1 MASDHDSS
9 GSTPQCQTMALK
21 HNSLSHATQV
31 VSKYFAVTT
40 AGASEQRQQQN
51 TTQSTSITLAAD
63 LTQLDIQT
71 TPEPTTQAPIVTAT
85 ENINQAKNA
94 HVDEDKFINIFGTLV
109 HEVEESSSP
118 HVDLSNMHTLYQ
130 RHPLEYHWTKD
141 HPLEQVLGNPS
152 QLVRTRRHLDT
163 DGKMC
168 MFALTEEGIDFKES
182 FPPVARLEA
191 VRIFIAYAAHKS
203 FPVYQVD
210 IKTTFLNGHL
220 KEEVYVNQ
228 PDGFVDQHHPDIV
241 YRLKKALYGLKQVP
255 RAWYDELSKFLISKG
270 FSKGS
275 IDPIL
280 LLNKHGKDILLV
292 QIYVD
297 DIIFGST
304 NTKLSKSLK
313 N

>member
-1 MASDHDSS
+1 MALDHDSS

-40 AGASEQRQQQN
+40 AGASDKRQQQN

-85 ENINQAKNA
+85 KNINQAKNA

-141 HPLEQVLGNPS
+141 HLLEQVLGNPS

-163 DGKMC
+163 DGEMC
-168 MFALTEEGIDFKES
+168 MFALTVIRAKPKNIKEAMADHAWIEAMQEELHQFELLDVWE
-182 FPPVARLEA
+182 L
-191 VRIFIAYAAHKS
+191 
-203 FPVYQVD
+203 VD
-210 IKTTFLNGHL
+210 RPYCKHVINMKWLW
-220 KEEVYVNQ
+220 K
-228 PDGFVDQHHPDIV
+228 
-241 YRLKKALYGLKQVP
+241 
-255 RAWYDELSKFLISKG
+255 
-270 FSKGS
+270 
-275 IDPIL
+275 
-280 LLNKHGKDILLV
+280 NKHDGREH
-292 QIYVD
+292 Y
-297 DIIFGST
+297 
-304 NTKLSKSLK
+304 NP
-313 N
+313 